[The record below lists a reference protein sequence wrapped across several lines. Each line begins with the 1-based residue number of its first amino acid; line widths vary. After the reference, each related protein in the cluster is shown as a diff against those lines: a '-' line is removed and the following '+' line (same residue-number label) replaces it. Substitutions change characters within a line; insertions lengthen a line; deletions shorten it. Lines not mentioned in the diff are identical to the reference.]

1 MADNND
7 NNQDNN
13 NNSENNNNN
22 SGNNNNNSGNNNNN
36 NSNNNSVNKNNIQKN
51 NNQKRNNAKKINLIN
66 KRSKKNN
73 NINFNNNN
81 LLNNSL
87 NNNNNNDNSIITS
100 NENENISH
108 LISPNTS
115 ASYIS
120 KENNKSTNI
129 STNIKNQNIQKSNIN
144 DDTKKFIENVSNKIK
159 DVSKGYLIL
168 KEKWDNTSLLIKILN
183 IASTI
188 SLTFYFSYIYYSLPL
203 SIIFFIV
210 SFLILFVFNR
220 LFAFLYLAI
229 YIIVMIEITNSKTI
243 AYGVPLKATDLSY
256 TKNPLDC
263 TVSSSILTIDSKE
276 FQKELQLGNTTY
288 SFWIYVNGSN
298 NSGSQNTWNTYRYKE
313 WKSIMYRGD
322 SSSQTQFPGFWLT
335 PTLNN
340 LVIAF
345 QHNNSKVERIQL
357 DNIEM
362 NKWINIIAVIENK
375 SVSVYINGLLDRIN
389 NLDQTPP
396 DVSSYNLYIN
406 NDYSNYLQEEDE
418 DINTDSKN
426 KNGFPGFLTNVINY
440 NYPLTADYIKEAY
453 SYYKTIIDNYQTNLD
468 NKNNN
473 YSIPSLITNSDIKN

>member
-1 MADNND
+1 MNNNSGND
-7 NNQDNN
+7 NNSN
-13 NNSENNNNN
+13 NNNNN
-22 SGNNNNNSGNNNNN
+22 SGNNN
-36 NSNNNSVNKNNIQKN
+36 KL
-51 NNQKRNNAKKINLIN
+51 NNQKKNNTRKINLIN
-66 KRSKKNN
+66 KKKNK

-81 LLNNSL
+81 LLNNNSL
-87 NNNNNNDNSIITS
+87 NNNDNSILP
-100 NENENISH
+100 NENENNISH

-115 ASYIS
+115 TSYIS
-120 KENNKSTNI
+120 KGNNIKEINS
-129 STNIKNQNIQKSNIN
+129 KNQNIQKSNIN
-144 DDTKKFIENVSNKIK
+144 EDTKKFIENVSNKIK
-159 DVSKGYLIL
+159 DVSKGYLTL
-168 KEKWDNTSLLIKILN
+168 KDKWENTSLLIKILN

-203 SIIFFIV
+203 SIIFFII

-229 YIIVMIEITNSKTI
+229 YIIVMVEITNSKTI
-243 AYGVPLKATDLSY
+243 AYGVPLQVTDLSY

-375 SVSVYINGLLDRIN
+375 SVSIYINGLLDRIN

-396 DVSSYNLYIN
+396 DVSSYNLYLN
-406 NDYSNYLQEEDE
+406 NDYSNYLPEEEDN
-418 DINTDSKN
+418 INTLSKN

-453 SYYKTIIDNYQTNLD
+453 TYYKTIIDNYQTNID

-473 YSIPSLITNSDIKN
+473 YSIPSLITNSDIKS